1 MGRTKE
7 KQKRVGKKEDKQI
20 RKLLKKIDNYKI
32 FVDMKKDRETKFNA
46 RLMDHIKQGQD
57 SLEVTNKNIP
67 SAEFVGETFRPEFYL
82 GKVAHKTCA
91 VECKRL
97 IDKNAKTKWK
107 EGLSQALLYSE
118 VYKAVILVF
127 FDYTK
132 KSNYYEHFGRGNSI
146 ESRFRKKMR
155 DNNIH
160 ILLLKP
166 V

>member
-1 MGRTKE
+1 MGRLKE

-20 RKLLKKIDNYKI
+20 RKLLKKIENYKI
-32 FVDMKKDRETKFNA
+32 FSEMKRDRETKFNA
-46 RLMDHIKQGQD
+46 RLMDFIRQD
-57 SLEVTNKNIP
+57 PNSLEVTNKNIP
-67 SAEFVGETFRPEFYL
+67 PAEFVGETFRPEFYI
-82 GKVAHKTCA
+82 GTKTCA

-97 IDKNAKTKWK
+97 TDGSAKAKWK

-118 VYKAVILVF
+118 VYKAVILVL

-132 KSNYYEHFGRGNSI
+132 NSDYYKRFGRGNSI

-160 ILLLKP
+160 TVLLKP
-166 V
+166 A